1 MSTGLP
7 MTAQGAS
14 IAPWRVLAH
23 CVRPTAIFPMNLELL
38 DDWLWPLAT
47 LLGAVVVAILAY
59 VVIRPIA
66 RRVSRHAPVAGA
78 VNRRLDKPLRW
89 LMPLIALQFA
99 LEGLP
104 DTLPHVD
111 GVREAVTVLLIIAF
125 TIAAIAVVRGVVDA
139 VIVLHP
145 QNVADN
151 LEARRIL
158 TQTRVLSRIAI
169 GVAVFAGVAFILMT
183 FPRARQFGTS
193 LLASAGL
200 SALVIGLAAKSVF
213 GNLLAGLQ
221 IALSQPIRIDD
232 VLIVQGEWGRVEE
245 ITSTYVVMKIWDE
258 RRLVIPLQ
266 WFIDNPFQNWTRTTS
281 QIIGSVFFWVDY
293 TTELEPLR
301 AEATRLA
308 QSSKDFDNRVCLLQ
322 VVDTSEHAMKLRLI
336 ISSASAGQSWD
347 LCCLVREGV
356 VAFMQRTQPHALPRL
371 RAEVYEAQ
379 VDAARAGA
387 ARAPA
392 ADAPAQAPSPE
403 LEARLA
409 GERTDAGSAAVN
421 NDTGMTSL
429 TAPTGGV
436 VPPAEPPR

>member
-1 MSTGLP
+1 
-7 MTAQGAS
+7 
-14 IAPWRVLAH
+14 
-23 CVRPTAIFPMNLELL
+23 MNFSSL
-38 DDWLWPLAT
+38 DDWLWA
-47 LLGAVVVAILAY
+47 LGSMAGALIVGVLVY
-59 VVIRPIA
+59 VVLRPVV
-66 RRVSRHAPVAGA
+66 RRLSRHATVARSVVA
-78 VNRRLDKPLRW
+78 QLDKPLRYALP
-89 LMPLIALQFA
+89 LMTLQVATEGASDNLTHIEGVRQAVSLCLIA
-99 LEGLP
+99 
-104 DTLPHVD
+104 
-111 GVREAVTVLLIIAF
+111 AF
-125 TIAAIAVVRGVVDA
+125 TWAAMAAVRGVVDA
-139 VIVLHP
+139 VVELHP
-145 QNVADN
+145 QNVDDN
-151 LEARRIL
+151 LAARRVI
-158 TQTRVLSRIAI
+158 TQARVLSRIATGI
-169 GVAVFAGVAFILMT
+169 ALFAGVAFMLMT

-293 TTELEPLR
+293 TTDLAPLR

-308 QSSKDFDNRVCLLQ
+308 QSSKDYDGRVCLLQ
-322 VVDTSEHAMKLRLI
+322 VVDTSERAMKLRLI
-336 ISSASAGQSWD
+336 VSSSSAGQNWD
-347 LCCLVREGV
+347 LCCLLREGLI
-356 VAFMQRTQPHALPRL
+356 ALMQREHPQALPRV
-371 RAEVYEAQ
+371 RAEFEDA
-379 VDAARAGA
+379 DRAAAKAAR
-387 ARAPA
+387 RAPTA
-392 ADAPAQAPSPE
+392 APSPT

-409 GERTDAGSAAVN
+409 GERTDPGVAAVN

-436 VPPAEPPR
+436 VPPAQPPK